1 MQYARRRRN
10 LSVRRR
16 HEGITAAD
24 LAEADTWLGLGS
36 SFLAYCATPL
46 HDDLKLMFLALG
58 SVLIW
63 IGADILSWTP
73 SPLDPIDHASADRG
87 IDSLSDEYCYRE

>member
-1 MQYARRRRN
+1 MQDARRRRD
-10 LSVRRR
+10 LPVRRR
-16 HEGITAAD
+16 HEGITAAQ
-24 LAEADTWLGLGS
+24 LVEADTCIALGL
-36 SFLAYCATPL
+36 SFLVYGLAPFEEDERL
-46 HDDLKLMFLALG
+46 VFLTVGSALT
-58 SVLIW
+58 W